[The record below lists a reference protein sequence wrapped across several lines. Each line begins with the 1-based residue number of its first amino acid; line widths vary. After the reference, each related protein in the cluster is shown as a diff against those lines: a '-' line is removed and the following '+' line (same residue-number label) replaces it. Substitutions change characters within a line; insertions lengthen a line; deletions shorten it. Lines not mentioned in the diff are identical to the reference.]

1 MAAGT
6 PAAAGDPAAGTPAA
20 APAPCGIRP
29 RVDLRDLM
37 RKLGAEGIDSVL
49 LEGGGTLA
57 WSALESGIVNKVQ
70 AYIAPKLFGGAESK
84 TPVEGRGFPAPAE
97 APMLENVTY
106 MQLGRDLLI
115 EGYLPRWGPASGR
128 DYISVNGSSPEY
140 DSTDADGTA
149 GRRERRTE

>member
-1 MAAGT
+1 
-6 PAAAGDPAAGTPAA
+6 
-20 APAPCGIRP
+20 
-29 RVDLRDLM
+29 M